1 MQVRILAGVSIA
13 LGILSIGLGIWA
25 LSLSGELS
33 ALRVSFIAA
42 QEQHASELA
51 ALSEEL
57 RVKVQEGTLLSEALE
72 REQQKA
78 GTLEDDLDD
87 AKDTVKTLTKQVSM
101 DPELLAKY
109 SKVYFLNENY
119 SPPSLSKVPE
129 EFGFESGRTYEV
141 HEDMLPFLKN
151 LLKDAKEEGLS
162 LRVASGYRSFD
173 TQASLKAGYKV
184 RYGSGANAFS
194 ADQGYSEHQLGT
206 AVDFTTPAVGGMF
219 VGFDRTKEFEWL
231 ESRAWRYG
239 FILSY
244 PKNNGYYQYE
254 PWHWRFVGT
263 DLAERLHDDK
273 KAFYELDQRVIDGYL
288 GELFD

>member
-33 ALRVSFIAA
+33 TLRASFTAA
-42 QEQHASELA
+42 KSQHASELA

-78 GTLEDDLDD
+78 GTLEEDLDD

-119 SPPSLSKVPE
+119 SPPALSKIPE
-129 EFGFESGRTYEV
+129 EFGFESDRTYEV
-141 HEDMLPFLKN
+141 HKDMLPFLED
-151 LLKDAKEEGLS
+151 LLEDAKKESLS

-206 AVDFTTPAVGGMF
+206 TVDFTTPTVGGMF

-231 ESRAWRYG
+231 ENRAWRYG

-254 PWHWRFVGT
+254 PWHWRFVGK

>member
-1 MQVRILAGVSIA
+1 MQVRILAGVSIGLA
-13 LGILSIGLGIWA
+13 ILAIGLGIWA

-33 ALRVSFIAA
+33 TLRASFTAA
-42 QEQHASELA
+42 QQESASELA

-57 RVKVQEGTLLSEALE
+57 RAKVQEGTLLSEALE

-78 GTLEDDLDD
+78 GSLEDALDD
-87 AKDTVKTLTKQVSM
+87 TKDAVKTLTKQVSM

-119 SPPSLSKVPE
+119 APPSLAEIPE
-129 EFGFESGRTYEV
+129 EFGFESSRTYEV
-141 HEDMLPFLKN
+141 HKDMLPFLED

-206 AVDFTTPAVGGMF
+206 TIDLTTPAVGGMF

-231 ESRAWRYG
+231 TNRAWRYG

-254 PWHWRFVGT
+254 PWHWRFVGK